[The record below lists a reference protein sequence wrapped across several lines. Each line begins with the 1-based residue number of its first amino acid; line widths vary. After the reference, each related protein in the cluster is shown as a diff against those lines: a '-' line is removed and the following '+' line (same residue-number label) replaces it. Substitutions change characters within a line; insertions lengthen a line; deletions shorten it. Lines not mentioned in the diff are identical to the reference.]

1 MSEFNSKLSFYIPMV
16 FPKHANVDFVREA
29 FHDAQIGE
37 VSHVVFKR
45 NGKKYYKA
53 YVYFNW
59 IENELAYG
67 IQSELTNY
75 KQTYFTFNNHIRNGY
90 WIVKKNKKE
99 DIEEKNKNILVSC
112 YESIIKDQSVE
123 IASRNRNVARLEK
136 ELSEKN
142 SAYHELFENNC
153 KLRELLCDKVLELYT
168 ANSFV
173 DLRESMLAET
183 ETKLAE
189 TETKLAEAETKLA
202 KSQKRL
208 KKTKSQLEKSVSEME
223 EMMEEHE
230 TDVEFFENKISDFK
244 SRIEQLEAYFEEDE
258 TEHVDS
264 DSDEREDE
272 EETEDEEQTDEDE
285 EQAEQEEEAEQEEQA
300 EQQEEEEAEAEQEEQ
315 AEQEE
320 EAEAEKAEAEETK
333 EERIVKE
340 DALSVILS
348 AYDEDE
354 EEEEND
360 FIVL

>member
-16 FPKHANVDFVREA
+16 FPKHANVDFVRQA

-45 NGKKYYKA
+45 NGKKYYNA

-59 IENELAYG
+59 IENEMTYG

-75 KQTYFTFNNHIRNGY
+75 KQTYFTFNNRIRNGY

-99 DIEEKNKNILVSC
+99 DIEAKNKNILVSC
-112 YESIIKDQSVE
+112 YESILKDRSVE
-123 IASRNRNVARLEK
+123 IA
-136 ELSEKN
+136 ELKKKLREKN
-142 SAYHELFENNC
+142 SAYHELFENNG
-153 KLRELLCDKVLELYT
+153 KLREMLCDKELELYT

-189 TETKLAEAETKLA
+189 TKTKLDETETKLA

-208 KKTKSQLEKSVSEME
+208 KKTKRQLENSVKE
-223 EMMEEHE
+223 MEEHE
-230 TDVEFFENKISDFK
+230 ADIEFFENKISDFK

-272 EETEDEEQTDEDE
+272 TDEREDETEDEEQTDEDE
-285 EQAEQEEEAEQEEQA
+285 EQADEDEQ
-300 EQQEEEEAEAEQEEQ
+300 Q

-320 EAEAEKAEAEETK
+320 DEQHEDEQEEEDEQQEAEAEAEKQEAEAEETK

-348 AYDEDE
+348 AYEEDED
-354 EEEEND
+354 EEND